1 MIGIAR
7 KHPMLRRSR
16 AMWGSRRVW
25 RPRLVFWAG
34 AIAIGL
40 ISVLF
45 AMLADSAQA
54 LFHAVIGNAGGWRG
68 YLPLAITPLG
78 FVFCSWLASTFFPG
92 TQGSGIPQ
100 AI

>member
-1 MIGIAR
+1 MTGISR
-7 KHPMLRRSR
+7 KYPMLRRSH

-25 RPRLVFWAG
+25 QPRLVFWAG

-45 AMLADSAQA
+45 AMLADRAQD
-54 LFHAVIGNAGGWRG
+54 LFHALIGKDGGWRF

-78 FVFCSWLASTFFPG
+78 FVFCAW
-92 TQGSGIPQ
+92 
-100 AI
+100 